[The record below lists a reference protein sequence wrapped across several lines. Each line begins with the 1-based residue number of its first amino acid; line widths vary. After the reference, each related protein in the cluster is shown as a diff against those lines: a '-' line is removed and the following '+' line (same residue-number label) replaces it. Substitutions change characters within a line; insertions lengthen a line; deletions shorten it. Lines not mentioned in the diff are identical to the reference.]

1 MRDQNLKGNS
11 MITKI
16 GSKVAAHFDSANAK
30 NLYISNIERN
40 WIKYEWYSYLI
51 NFDTIQARNSIIKNN

>member
-1 MRDQNLKGNS
+1 MRDQNLKENS

-16 GSKVAAHFDSANAK
+16 DSKVATHFDSANAK

-40 WIKYEWYSYLI
+40 WIKYE
-51 NFDTIQARNSIIKNN
+51 

>member
-1 MRDQNLKGNS
+1 MRDQNLKENS

-16 GSKVAAHFDSANAK
+16 GSKVAVHTDSANAK

-40 WIKYEWYSYLI
+40 WIKYE
-51 NFDTIQARNSIIKNN
+51 

>member
-1 MRDQNLKGNS
+1 MRDQNLKENS

-30 NLYISNIERN
+30 NLYIFNIERN
-40 WIKYEWYSYLI
+40 WIKYE
-51 NFDTIQARNSIIKNN
+51 